1 MRLPTPPTSITAVE
15 PDSADYDSTDDES
28 HSQLELQRRMHALTL
43 HSEFPRYLG
52 KSSKLRFFKQAYDL
66 KHSYAGLEAPGTSML
81 NERVRLSLNRAKYIR
96 SQPVSYFVA
105 MSNFS
110 LLIICLQW
118 FLSSFDPPPVPNG
131 RRIHRHGAHTHQS

>member
-52 KSSKLRFFKQAYDL
+52 KSSRLRFFKQAYDL
-66 KHSYAGLEAPGTSML
+66 KQSYAGVEPGTTMI
-81 NERVRLSLNRAKYIR
+81 NERLRLSLTRAKYIR
-96 SQPVSYFVA
+96 SQPV
-105 MSNFS
+105 
-110 LLIICLQW
+110 
-118 FLSSFDPPPVPNG
+118 
-131 RRIHRHGAHTHQS
+131 RRFISR